1 MRLFKV
7 FMATVIMTVALFG
20 MSNTTHAERWEHVK
34 DVFYI
39 DLDSIE
45 KDYEYLDHS
54 NGGQWYIAGHAQ
66 VRNSSSGVTKTWYA
80 QNYNGD
86 GVRDGLYLRMGYG
99 NTMRKVRLQDGTEY
113 FVANRILSWFSP
125 I

>member
-7 FMATVIMTVALFG
+7 FMATVIMAVALLG
-20 MSNTTHAERWEHVK
+20 MSNTTHAGRWEHVK

-54 NGGQWYIAGHAQ
+54 NGGQWYIAGHSQ
-66 VRNSSSGVTKTWYA
+66 VRNSSSGVTNTWYA

-99 NTMRKVRLQDGTEY
+99 NTMRKVRLQDGPEY
-113 FVANRILSWFSP
+113 FVANRILSWFSS

>member
-1 MRLFKV
+1 MRIFKV
-7 FMATVIMTVALFG
+7 FMATAFVVVALLG
-20 MSNTTHAERWEHVK
+20 MSNTTHAERWEHVR
-34 DVFYI
+34 DMFYI
-39 DLDSIE
+39 DMDSIE
-45 KDYEYLDHS
+45 KDYDYFDPS
-54 NGGQWYIAGHAQ
+54 NGGQWYIAAHAQ
-66 VRNSSSGVTKTWYA
+66 VHNSASGVTNTWYA

-99 NTMRKVRLQDGTEY
+99 NIMRKVRLQDGPEY